1 MIDLKTAQLTTV
13 QAILKSNVADVP
25 AFVFGSRAIGKA
37 KKYSDLNI
45 ALMPAQPL
53 NWWVLADQR
62 KAFET
67 PSLPIPVDVIDGST
81 ASPGFQAAVKSQWV
95 KLGTS

>member
-13 QAILKSNVADVP
+13 QAILKSNVPDVP
-25 AFVFGSRAIGKA
+25 AFVFGSRAIGEA
-37 KKYSDLNI
+37 KKYSDQDI

-53 NWWVLADQR
+53 NWLVLADLR
-62 KAFET
+62 EAFET
-67 PSLPIPVDVIDGST
+67 FSLPIPVDVIDGST
-81 ASPGFQAAVKSQWV
+81 VSPGFQAAVKSQWV